1 MKSRTIGSK
10 ISLVCA
16 VLTGLTIALGAIVL
30 ARVGRMDN
38 QITAMMMDSLPG
50 YYAIANLRAAAK
62 DMRSEMM
69 LHIQSLNADE
79 ISRSETQLAALD
91 RQFVGGMK
99 EYEKIII
106 TARDRQLY
114 QKIAPAYSH
123 WKLACEKIS
132 TISRS
137 HRNIDAMA
145 LFSAEALPAFVE
157 LQNALND
164 EAEFNK
170 AAADLSAAAIAAAI
184 IEARSWLWTILIFSV
199 LCGGSLA
206 FFMVR
211 QLNKTLQKTIG
222 ELSDS
227 ADQVASVASQ
237 VSASS
242 QYLAQGSSQLAASI
256 EETSASSEEM
266 ASMTRK
272 NADNS
277 HQSTELMGVV
287 DRCVAQ
293 ANTALELM
301 VISMNEITTSSG
313 KISKIIKV
321 IDEIAFQTNILA
333 LNAAVEAARAGEA
346 GLGFAVVA
354 DEVRSLA
361 QRSAQAARDTAA
373 LIEESIAKSNE
384 GSLRLNQVAE
394 STHSITESAGKVK
407 VLVDEVNTGSQEQAR
422 GIEQISKAVSRMEQV
437 TQRTAATAEES
448 ASAGEEL
455 SAQAEAMRHLVWQLR
470 AMVDGGAAAKQ
481 AVEHQGARSTRTT
494 NAIAFSQKGTDG
506 PSRTALQPAISH
518 SSRPRT
524 AAQPVPVDRRSFPL
538 DEDFK
543 EF

>member
-1 MKSRTIGSK
+1 MNSKTIGSK

-16 VLTGLTIALGAIVL
+16 VLTGLTIALGGILLV
-30 ARVGRMDN
+30 RVGRMDN
-38 QITAMMMDSLPG
+38 QIMAMMVDSLPG
-50 YYAIANLRAAAK
+50 YYAMGNLRSAAK
-62 DMRSEMM
+62 DMRSEIM
-69 LHIQSLNADE
+69 LHIQSQSPDE
-79 ISRSETQLAALD
+79 ITSSETQLAALD
-91 RQFVGGMK
+91 RQFVAGLK
-99 EYEKIII
+99 EYEKTI
-106 TARDRQLY
+106 TIARDRQLFE
-114 QKIAPAYSH
+114 KIPPAYSNL
-123 WKLACEKIS
+123 KRLCEKIYS
-132 TISRS
+132 ISRS
-137 HRNIDAMA
+137 RRNLEALA
-145 LFSAEALPAFVE
+145 LFRAEALPAFIA

-164 EAEFNK
+164 EAEFNRT
-170 AAADLSAAAIAAAI
+170 ATDLSAAAIAAAI
-184 IEARSWLWTILIFSV
+184 VDTRSWSWTILTFSV

-211 QLNKTLQKTIG
+211 QLNRTLQATIG

-227 ADQVASVASQ
+227 ADQVTSVASQ

-242 QYLAQGSSQLAASI
+242 QFLAQGSSELAASI

-277 HQSTELMGVV
+277 HHSAELMGIV
-287 DRCVAQ
+287 DKCVAQ
-293 ANTALELM
+293 ANTSLELM
-301 VISMNEITTSSG
+301 VVSMNEITASSG

-333 LNAAVEAARAGEA
+333 LNAAVEAARAGQA

-373 LIEESIAKSNE
+373 LIEDSISKSNE

-394 STHSITESAGKVK
+394 STHSITESAGQVK
-407 VLVDEVNTGSQEQAR
+407 VLVDEVNIGSQEQAR

-470 AMVDGGAAAKQ
+470 AMVDGGAAANR
-481 AVEHQGARSTRTT
+481 AVEHQVVRSTRPA
-494 NAIAFSQKGTDG
+494 NAIIFQKGAG
-506 PSRTALQPAISH
+506 GIPPTALEPAIFH
-518 SSRPRT
+518 SSKSRP
-524 AAQPVPVDRRSFPL
+524 AAQPRPVDRRNFPL